1 MTQPRLLGDR
11 YELEGVVGR
20 GGMAEVYRAR
30 DLRLDRVV
38 AIKTLRTDLARD
50 QTFQAR
56 FRREAQS
63 AASLNNPSIVAVYDT
78 GEDMSTGVPV
88 PFIVMEYVDGK
99 TVRELLNDG
108 HRLLPERILE
118 IISGVLRA
126 LEYSHQAGIVHRDI
140 KPGNVMVT
148 RNGDVK
154 VMDFGIARAMSD
166 AQATMTQTAQVIG
179 TAQYLSPEQA
189 RGERV
194 DTRSD
199 LYSTGCLMY
208 ELLVGRPPFTGD
220 SPVAIAYQHVR
231 ENPIPPSRL
240 DPDLPPWADAIV
252 LKAMAKS
259 ANDRYQTAAEMNAD
273 IQRAASGMQV
283 AAAFQPPPTRADYY
297 DYQNRTQ
304 RMGPQTMM
312 GAGVA
317 PTTVSQYPQGGYPPG
332 YQQGYNEGGYDN
344 GDNEQGGGG
353 RRWLPWTIAGV
364 VLVAAIV
371 AAVLLLHGGGGSG
384 AFVPASLVGEP
395 QATAVAQVKAAGL
408 QANVVQQS
416 NSTVT
421 PGNVISTNPAAGSS
435 IAKGGTVTL
444 YVSKG
449 AAAILLPNVQNQQYS
464 SAAQNLRSLG
474 FTNVNPVAD
483 NQSTLPSGEVDHMSP
498 TPGQKYAPNEQITL
512 YYSGGG
518 IAVPTLTGVPLS
530 TALQEL
536 KTYGFTQPPNVTY
549 ANGPVSQNIPVGTVW
564 NQFPGSGKSV
574 PANTVITLYVQQTA
588 ATPTTSPSAS
598 TSPSGTPSSTAS
610 APATPTGTATNTPP
624 GG

>member
-1 MTQPRLLGDR
+1 
-11 YELEGVVGR
+11 
-20 GGMAEVYRAR
+20 
-30 DLRLDRVV
+30 
-38 AIKTLRTDLARD
+38 
-50 QTFQAR
+50 
-56 FRREAQS
+56 
-63 AASLNNPSIVAVYDT
+63 VYDT

-353 RRWLPWTIAGV
+353 SRRWLPWTIAGV